1 MLARVCWTPFAAVMT
16 FCALTVIDLHSHL
29 LPGLDDGAPD
39 LAAAVELVRAA
50 QAAGVT
56 RLAATPHVRD
66 DYPTR
71 PAAIQE
77 GLETVRAALGGAT
90 IELIAGAELA
100 VSYLHRLSDDEL
112 AGLTLGGGRYAL
124 IELPY
129 TGWFVGTELA
139 LGRLR
144 DLGIQPLLAH
154 PERNDLIRERPE
166 RLEVLVAAGAIVQL
180 TARSTHSGSRSPAA
194 AAARALL
201 NRGLVHVVA
210 SDAHAPSPAGRR
222 SPWQV
227 DLPDRLRERFCVE
240 NPAAILAGEPV
251 EGGIRR
257 RSLVRRLRRH

>member
-1 MLARVCWTPFAAVMT
+1 M
-16 FCALTVIDLHSHL
+16 IDLHSHP

-39 LAAAVELVRAA
+39 LAAAVDLVRAA

-71 PAAIQE
+71 SAAIQE
-77 GLETVRAALGGAT
+77 GLETVRGALGGAA

-100 VSYLHRLSDDEL
+100 VSYLHHLSDDEI

-124 IELPY
+124 VELPY
-129 TGWFVGTELA
+129 TGWFVGTELT

-144 DLGIQPLLAH
+144 DLGIQTLLAH
-154 PERNDLIRERPE
+154 PERNDLIRDRPE
-166 RLEVLVAAGAIVQL
+166 RLEVLVAAGALVQI

-194 AAARALL
+194 EAARALL
-201 NRGLVHVVA
+201 KRGLVHVVA
-210 SDAHAPSPAGRR
+210 SDAHSAPLAGRR

-251 EGGIRR
+251 DRAVPR
-257 RSLVRRLRRH
+257 QSLWRRLQRH